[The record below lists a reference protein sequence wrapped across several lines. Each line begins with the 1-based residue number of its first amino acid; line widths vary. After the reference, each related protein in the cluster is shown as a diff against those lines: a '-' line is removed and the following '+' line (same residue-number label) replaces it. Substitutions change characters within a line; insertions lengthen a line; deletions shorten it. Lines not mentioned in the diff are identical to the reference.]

1 MKKFKFMKFLFFII
15 GIIFALMFLIMLPY
29 NEETAEYVITTIIFL
44 IPSFLFFWFGLWAS
58 KKEKTYKPNIET
70 TNIKHFEKSTTKSSD
85 NHTNLNSS
93 SNSFFSIETTWSP
106 NAASGP
112 PSDPEDLKLLNELS
126 KTQLLHWCDG
136 KSYPVDYPSYFSYDY
151 FINDADSIH
160 KNWID
165 SGILGPPNL
174 EDLLKNKKV
183 TELKDIL
190 RDKNLKLSGNKPDL
204 IKRILDSKEYS
215 LDDFIEDG
223 NIYTLTDSGETIIKD
238 NKPWLYYHTIKNKSI
253 IPLKLYKEQ
262 WKNLQESWGFVPDG
276 RDISWRCLQLLKMQ
290 VKSYG
295 ELSLVLSAMI
305 DNLVDS
311 KREELIPDFALQV
324 ISIDLSGPSPFLA
337 PYLIEQ
343 VEQIPKDQLQE
354 RFYKAYDFVKVYEKF
369 NIKGKLLDKNKIYEY
384 ILLGL
389 KDIDKCNR
397 KLEKITNLE
406 FNN

>member
-1 MKKFKFMKFLFFII
+1 MKKFKFMKYLFFII

-29 NEETAEYVITTIIFL
+29 NEETTEYVITTIIFL
-44 IPSFLFFWFGLWAS
+44 MPSFLFFWFGIWAS
-58 KKEKTYKPNIET
+58 KKEKTYKPNIEA
-70 TNIKHFEKSTTKSSD
+70 TNINHLKKSTKKSSD

-93 SNSFFSIETTWSP
+93 SNPFFSIETKRSTETT
-106 NAASGP
+106 ASGP
-112 PSDPEDLKLLNELS
+112 PSDPEDLKLLNELA

-165 SGILGPPNL
+165 AGILGPPTL
-174 EDLLKNKKV
+174 ENLLKHKKV
-183 TELKDIL
+183 VELKDIL
-190 RDKNLKLSGNKPDL
+190 RGKNLKVSGNKLDL
-204 IKRILDSKEYS
+204 IKRILDSKVYS
-215 LDDFIEDG
+215 LDDFIEDD
-223 NIYTLTDSGETIIKD
+223 NIYTLTDSGETVIKD

-253 IPLKLYKEQ
+253 IPLKLYKQQ
-262 WKNLQESWGFVPDG
+262 WENLQESWGFVPDG

-290 VKSYG
+290 VKNYG

-324 ISIDLSGPSPFLA
+324 ISIDLSGAYPFLA
-337 PYLIEQ
+337 PYLIER
-343 VEQIPKDQLQE
+343 VKQIPKDQLQE
-354 RFYKAYDFVKVYEKF
+354 RFYKAYDFVKVYEHG
-369 NIKGKLLDKNKIYEY
+369 NINGHLADKDKIFQY

-389 KDIDKCNR
+389 KDIDACNK
-397 KLEKITNLE
+397 KLEKINSL
-406 FNN
+406 

>member
-1 MKKFKFMKFLFFII
+1 MKYLFFII

-44 IPSFLFFWFGLWAS
+44 MPSFLFFWFGIWAS
-58 KKEKTYKPNIET
+58 KKEKTYKPNIED
-70 TNIKHFEKSTTKSSD
+70 TNIKHFEKSTKRSSD

-93 SNSFFSIETTWSP
+93 SNPFFSIETKRSAETT
-106 NAASGP
+106 ASGP
-112 PSDPEDLKLLNELS
+112 PSDPEDLKLLTELA

-136 KSYPVDYPSYFSYDY
+136 KSYPVDYPSCFSYDY

-165 SGILGPPNL
+165 AGILGPPTL
-174 EDLLKNKKV
+174 ENLLKHKKV
-183 TELKDIL
+183 VELKDIL
-190 RDKNLKLSGNKPDL
+190 REKNLKVSGNKPDL
-204 IKRILDSKEYS
+204 IKRILDSKVYS
-215 LDDFIEDG
+215 LDDFIEDD
-223 NIYTLTDSGETIIKD
+223 NIYTLTDSGETVIKD

-253 IPLKLYKEQ
+253 IPLKLYKQQ
-262 WKNLQESWGFVPDG
+262 WENLQESWGFVPDG

-324 ISIDLSGPSPFLA
+324 ISIDLSGAYPFLA
-337 PYLIEQ
+337 PYLIER
-343 VEQIPKDQLQE
+343 VKQIPKDQLQE
-354 RFYKAYDFVKVYEKF
+354 RFYKAYDFVKVYEHG
-369 NIKGKLLDKNKIYEY
+369 NINGHLADKDKIFQY

-389 KDIDKCNR
+389 KDIDACNK
-397 KLEKITNLE
+397 KLEKIDSL
-406 FNN
+406 

>member
-15 GIIFALMFLIMLPY
+15 GIIFAFMFLIMLPY

-44 IPSFLFFWFGLWAS
+44 IPSFLFFWFGIWAS
-58 KKEKTYKPNIET
+58 KKEKTYKPNIEA
-70 TNIKHFEKSTTKSSD
+70 TNINHLKKSTKKSSD

-93 SNSFFSIETTWSP
+93 SNPFFSIETKRSTETT
-106 NAASGP
+106 ASGP
-112 PSDPEDLKLLNELS
+112 PSDPEDLKLLNELA

-165 SGILGPPNL
+165 SGILGPPTL
-174 EDLLKNKKV
+174 ENLLKHKKV
-183 TELKDIL
+183 VELKDIL
-190 RDKNLKLSGNKPDL
+190 REKNLKVSGNKPDL
-204 IKRILDSKEYS
+204 IKRILDSKVYS
-215 LDDFIEDG
+215 LNDFIEDD

-262 WKNLQESWGFVPDG
+262 WRNLQESWGFVPDG

-290 VKSYG
+290 VKSFG

-305 DNLVDS
+305 YNMVDS
-311 KREELIPDFALQV
+311 KKEDQIPDFALQV
-324 ISIDLSGPSPFLA
+324 ISIDLSGPSPFIA

-354 RFYKAYDFVKVYEKF
+354 RFYKAYDFVKVYERG
-369 NIKGKLLDKNKIYEY
+369 NINGYLADKDKIFQY

-389 KDIDKCNR
+389 KDIDACNK
-397 KLEKITNLE
+397 KLERINSL
-406 FNN
+406 

>member
-44 IPSFLFFWFGLWAS
+44 IPSFLFFWFGIWAS
-58 KKEKTYKPNIET
+58 KKEKTYKPNIEA
-70 TNIKHFEKSTTKSSD
+70 TNTKQFEKTTKKSSD

-93 SNSFFSIETTWSP
+93 SNPFFSIETTWSP

-112 PSDPEDLKLLNELS
+112 PSDPEDLKLLNELGT
-126 KTQLLHWCDG
+126 TQLLHWCDG

-165 SGILGPPNL
+165 SGILGPPTL
-174 EDLLKNKKV
+174 ESLLNHKKV
-183 TELKDIL
+183 VELKDIL
-190 RDKNLKLSGNKPDL
+190 REKNLKVSGNKPDL
-204 IKRILDSKEYS
+204 IKRILDNEEYS
-215 LDDFIEDG
+215 SNDFIEDD
-223 NIYTLTDSGETIIKD
+223 NIYTLTDSGEAIIKD
-238 NKPWLYYHTIKNKSI
+238 NKPWLYYHTLKNKSV
-253 IPLKLYKEQ
+253 IPLKLYKQ
-262 WKNLQESWGFVPDG
+262 HWKSLQTAWGFVPDG
-276 RDISWRCLQLLKMQ
+276 RDISWSCLQELKLQ

-324 ISIDLSGPSPFLA
+324 ICIDLSEMCPFLA
-337 PYLIEQ
+337 PYLIYR
-343 VEQIPKDQLQE
+343 VEKISKDQLQE
-354 RFYKAYDFVKVYEKF
+354 RFYKAYDFVKVYEHG
-369 NIKGKLLDKNKIYEY
+369 NINGHLADKDKIFQY

-389 KDIDKCNR
+389 KDIDTCNK
-397 KLEKITNLE
+397 KLEKIDYL
-406 FNN
+406 

>member
-44 IPSFLFFWFGLWAS
+44 IPSFLFFRFGIWAS
-58 KKEKTYKPNIET
+58 KKEKTYKPNIEA
-70 TNIKHFEKSTTKSSD
+70 TNIKHFEKSIKKYSD

-93 SNSFFSIETTWSP
+93 SNPFFSIETTWSP
-106 NAASGP
+106 NAASGS
-112 PSDPEDLKLLNELS
+112 PSDPEELKLLTELG

-151 FINDADSIH
+151 FINDVDSIH

-165 SGILGPPNL
+165 SGILGPPKL
-174 EDLLKNKKV
+174 ENLLKHKKV
-183 TELKDIL
+183 AELKDIL
-190 RDKNLKLSGNKPDL
+190 REKSLKVSGNKPDL

-215 LDDFIEDG
+215 LDDFVEDE
-223 NIYTLTDSGETIIKD
+223 NIYTLTDSGEAIIKN
-238 NKPWLYYHTIKNKSI
+238 NKPWLYYHTLKNKSV
-253 IPLKLYKEQ
+253 IPLKLYKQQ
-262 WKNLQESWGFVPDG
+262 WENLQESWGFVPDG
-276 RDISWRCLQLLKMQ
+276 RDISWSCLQELKLQ

-324 ISIDLSGPSPFLA
+324 ICIDLSEACPFLA
-337 PYLIEQ
+337 PYLIYR
-343 VEQIPKDQLQE
+343 VEKISKDKLQE
-354 RFYKAYDFVKVYEKF
+354 RFYKAYDFVKVYEHG
-369 NIKGKLLDKNKIYEY
+369 NISGHLADKDKIFQY

-389 KDIDKCNR
+389 KDIDACNK
-397 KLEKITNLE
+397 KLEKINSL
-406 FNN
+406 

>member
-93 SNSFFSIETTWSP
+93 SNPFFSIETTWSP

-112 PSDPEDLKLLNELS
+112 PSDPEDLKLLNALS

-151 FINDADSIH
+151 FINNADSIH

-165 SGILGPPNL
+165 AGILGPPNL

-215 LDDFIEDG
+215 LDDFIEDD

-295 ELSLVLSAMI
+295 ELNLVLSAMI

-384 ILLGL
+384 IFLGL

>member
-165 SGILGPPNL
+165 SGILGPPTL
-174 EDLLKNKKV
+174 ESLLKYKKV
-183 TELKDIL
+183 VELKGIL
-190 RDKNLKLSGNKPDL
+190 REKNLKVSGNKPDL
-204 IKRILDSKEYS
+204 IKRILDSNEYS
-215 LDDFIEDG
+215 LNDFIEDG

>member
-1 MKKFKFMKFLFFII
+1 MKKFKFMKYLFFII

-44 IPSFLFFWFGLWAS
+44 MPSFLFFWFGIWAS
-58 KKEKTYKPNIET
+58 KKEKTYKPNIEA
-70 TNIKHFEKSTTKSSD
+70 TNINHLKKSTKKSSD

-93 SNSFFSIETTWSP
+93 SNPFFSIETKRSTETT
-106 NAASGP
+106 ASGP
-112 PSDPEDLKLLNELS
+112 PSDPEDSKLLNELA

-165 SGILGPPNL
+165 AGILGPPTL
-174 EDLLKNKKV
+174 ENLLKHKKV
-183 TELKDIL
+183 VELKDIL
-190 RDKNLKLSGNKPDL
+190 RGKNLKVSGNKLDL
-204 IKRILDSKEYS
+204 IKRILDSKVYS
-215 LDDFIEDG
+215 LDDFIEDD
-223 NIYTLTDSGETIIKD
+223 NIYTLTDSGETVIKD

-253 IPLKLYKEQ
+253 IPLKLYKQQ
-262 WKNLQESWGFVPDG
+262 WENLQESWGFVPDG
-276 RDISWRCLQLLKMQ
+276 MDISWRCLQLLKMQ

-324 ISIDLSGPSPFLA
+324 ISIDLSGAYPFLA
-337 PYLIEQ
+337 PYLIER
-343 VEQIPKDQLQE
+343 VKQIPKDQLQE
-354 RFYKAYDFVKVYEKF
+354 RFYKAYDFVKVYEHG
-369 NIKGKLLDKNKIYEY
+369 NINGHLADKDKLFQY

-389 KDIDKCNR
+389 KDIDACNK
-397 KLEKITNLE
+397 KLEKINSL
-406 FNN
+406 